1 MDSVTFLK
9 PNHLDLET
17 HGCQKERGPETV
29 VNTSK
34 EAAGLQPLTIQPG
47 HFAYKHLEF

>member
-9 PNHLDLET
+9 PNHLDPET
-17 HGCQKERGPETV
+17 RGRQKERGPETV

-34 EAAGLQPLTIQPG
+34 KAAGLQPLTTQSG
-47 HFAYKHLEF
+47 HFAHRHLEF